1 MARRYIEGPEVKL
14 TINDG
19 IFLDAE
25 FYGGEKYELL
35 EPKRL
40 FPVSGLTQYISLMD
54 DKGDEVAII
63 RNLDTLL
70 PESKAAVEQVLY
82 EQYIIPKLTRF
93 VRQSKKFR
101 IWKWTWETD
110 HGLVTFEVIN
120 HIASIKIFYDGRILI
135 KDGNDNRYE
144 IPDMNALDKRSLRM
158 LLPNL

>member
-14 TINDG
+14 TVHDG

-25 FYGGEKYELL
+25 FYQGETYTML

-40 FPVSGLTQYISLMD
+40 FPVSGLMQYIALMD
-54 DKGDEVAII
+54 SEGNEVAII
-63 RNLDTLL
+63 RNLESLL
-70 PESKAAVEQVLY
+70 PESKEAIEQCLN

-110 HGLVTFEVIN
+110 KGEVTFEVIN
-120 HIASIKIFYDGRILI
+120 HVASIKTFYDGRVLI

-144 IPDMNALDKRSLRM
+144 IPDMNALDKRSLKM

>member
-1 MARRYIEGPEVKL
+1 MARRYIDGPEVKL
-14 TINDG
+14 AVRDG

-25 FYGGEKYELL
+25 FYHGEKYEML

-40 FPVSGLTQYISLMD
+40 FPGSGLMQYIALMD
-54 DKGDEVAII
+54 SEGNEVAII
-63 RNLDTLL
+63 RNLESLL
-70 PESKAAVEQVLY
+70 PESKQAIVQCLH

-101 IWKWTWETD
+101 IWKWTWDTD
-110 HGLVTFEVIN
+110 KGRVTFEVIN
-120 HIASIKIFYDGRILI
+120 HVASIKTFYDGRVLI

-144 IPDMNALDKRSLRM
+144 IPDIHALDKRSLKM